1 VLTCPVCE
9 SPQVLVALSP
19 PRRAACRECGARW
32 AQEDGS
38 SSGAGPST
46 IPNVIGVIRPDS
58 AETALSI
65 TQVDPR
71 S

>member
-1 VLTCPVCE
+1 VCE
-9 SPQVLVALSP
+9 SPQVLVALTT

-32 AQEDGS
+32 AQDEGGFP
-38 SSGAGPST
+38 GAEPSP

-58 AETALSI
+58 AEPAASVVQI
-65 TQVDPR
+65 DPR

>member
-1 VLTCPVCE
+1 MLTCPVCE

-32 AQEDGS
+32 AQEDGV
-38 SSGAGPST
+38 SSGAGRST

-58 AETALSI
+58 AEHAVSI